1 MDRGPARRPRRAP
14 PALREKHPDVG
25 LPGVLRTGGS
35 AAIIAAEAQ
44 MPREE
49 LAGDGFESRR
59 RKEELAFLVVK
70 FLRAFLRFREIR
82 QAFLAAEQAKR
93 LAGSG
98 LFERVRDLE
107 EGLAFDLKEKAH
119 YLFRTVSR
127 QGNGMRVGSPDSP
140 AAEARS
146 IDSYVGTGYHML
158 LILRE
163 SLYQIEHYAPEMEDR
178 AESEKQLYGE
188 TEVLAQRMV
197 ERCDELF
204 TEASEALRRFMA
216 AADNNEI
223 LVLNLL
229 QNVELLEQ
237 VYGAGAADAIFSD
250 LCKGK
255 RLAGKTG
262 VERAAA
268 FARTK
273 CGNITGLPAQ
283 SA

>member
-1 MDRGPARRPRRAP
+1 
-14 PALREKHPDVG
+14 
-25 LPGVLRTGGS
+25 
-35 AAIIAAEAQ
+35 

-70 FLRAFLRFREIR
+70 FLKAFLRFREIR
-82 QAFLAAEQAKR
+82 HAFQTAAESKR
-93 LAGSG
+93 LADSG

-107 EGLAFDLKEKAH
+107 EGLAYDLKEKAH
-119 YLFRTVSR
+119 FLFRA
-127 QGNGMRVGSPDSP
+127 QGNSL

-146 IDSYVGTGYHML
+146 IDSYVGTGYHVL

-163 SLYQIEHYAPEMEDR
+163 SLYQVEHYAPEIANR
-178 AESEKQLYGE
+178 GESEKQLYSD
-188 TEVLAQRMV
+188 TEGLAERMV

-204 TEASEALRRFMA
+204 SDAAKALRHFMSG
-216 AADNNEI
+216 ADSNEI

-237 VYGAGAADAIFSD
+237 VYGPGSADEIFCD

-262 VERAAA
+262 MERAASFVRA
-268 FARTK
+268 K
-273 CGNITGLPAQ
+273 CGNVTGLPAQ

>member
-1 MDRGPARRPRRAP
+1 
-14 PALREKHPDVG
+14 
-25 LPGVLRTGGS
+25 
-35 AAIIAAEAQ
+35 
-44 MPREE
+44 MPRDE

-70 FLRAFLRFREIR
+70 FLRAYLRFREIADAFR
-82 QAFLAAEQAKR
+82 AAAQANR
-93 LAGSG
+93 LADSG

-107 EGLAFDLKEKAH
+107 EGLAYDLKEKAH
-119 YLFRTVSR
+119 YLFRTFSR
-127 QGNGMRVGSPDSP
+127 PGNGSHPPASPPTAS

-146 IDSYVGTGYHML
+146 IDSYVGTGYHVL

-163 SLYQIEHYAPEMEDR
+163 SLYQVEHYAPEIEGR
-178 AESEKQLYGE
+178 GESERQLYVE
-188 TEVLAQRMV
+188 TQDLSSRMV
-197 ERCDELF
+197 ERCGELF
-204 TEASEALRRFMA
+204 EDAAQALRRFITS
-216 AADNNEI
+216 ADDNEI

-229 QNVELLEQ
+229 ENLTLLEQ
-237 VYGAGAADAIFSD
+237 VYGAGSADDIFSD

-262 VERAAA
+262 TEKAEAYA
-268 FARTK
+268 KAK

>member
-1 MDRGPARRPRRAP
+1 
-14 PALREKHPDVG
+14 
-25 LPGVLRTGGS
+25 
-35 AAIIAAEAQ
+35 

-82 QAFLAAEQAKR
+82 QAFRAAEQAKR
-93 LAGSG
+93 LADSG
-98 LFERVRDLE
+98 LFEKVRDLE
-107 EGLAFDLKEKAH
+107 EGLAYDLKEKAH

-127 QGNGMRVGSPDSP
+127 QGNGARAASSSSI

-163 SLYQIEHYAPEMEDR
+163 SLYQVEHYAPEIEGR
-178 AESEKQLYGE
+178 AESERQLYGE
-188 TEVLAQRMV
+188 TEALAQRMV

-204 TEASEALRRFMA
+204 TEAAEALRHFMA

-229 QNVELLEQ
+229 QNIELLEQ
-237 VYGAGAADAIFSD
+237 VYGAGSADAIFSD
-250 LCKGK
+250 LCKSK
-255 RLAGKTG
+255 RLPGRTG
-262 VERAAA
+262 TERAAA
-268 FARTK
+268 FAKAK

-283 SA
+283 PA